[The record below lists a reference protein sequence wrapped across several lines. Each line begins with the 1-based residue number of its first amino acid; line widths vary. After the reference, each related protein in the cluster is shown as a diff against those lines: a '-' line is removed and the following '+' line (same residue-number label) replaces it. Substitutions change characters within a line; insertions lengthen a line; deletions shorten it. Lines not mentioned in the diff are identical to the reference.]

1 MRVIETI
8 TTISF
13 KMREKK
19 PQKRLRIN
27 VKMTK
32 KCLIY
37 FFAVSHVALD
47 SGQKYSYT
55 PCMSLFLLWIIQK
68 TVA

>member
-1 MRVIETI
+1 MSEKFLKVTHGRTDRRTEPLPELLSELKRMRVIETI

-27 VKMTK
+27 VKK
-32 KCLIY
+32 
-37 FFAVSHVALD
+37 
-47 SGQKYSYT
+47 
-55 PCMSLFLLWIIQK
+55 
-68 TVA
+68 